1 MLKEG
6 SCCNKHKPSL
16 GWWYEPVIPVT
27 SEVLG
32 EPVAQGLPVQQSKV
46 RANLSDLVRYHL
58 TVHSRRRA
66 EASIQQQ
73 TPHIVCVRS

>member
-6 SCCNKHKPSL
+6 SYCNKHKPSL

-27 SEVLG
+27 SE
-32 EPVAQGLPVQQSKV
+32 VAQGLPVQQSKV